1 MTDSNEVVR
10 HADFS
15 LSPEP
20 VTMTI
25 APDTFELVPEIPLD
39 ALTDM
44 MNIGTKMEGE
54 DRSQWM
60 ERIYQFFDGLM
71 TPDSAAKFRE
81 RGRKSTP
88 DNVNRNP
95 IGMRHI
101 QNILP
106 WLMEVYGLRPTQES
120 SESSDGSEPT
130 STDST
135 DGASAEVLTTS
146 S

>member
-15 LSPEP
+15 MSLEP

-25 APDTFELVPEIPLD
+25 APDEFELVPEIPLD
-39 ALTDM
+39 ALSDM
-44 MNIGTKMEGE
+44 MNIGQKMEGE
-54 DRSQWM
+54 DRSAWM

-71 TPDSAAKFRE
+71 TPEAAAQFRR

-88 DNVNRNP
+88 DDVNRNP

-101 QNILP
+101 QKILP
-106 WLMEVYGLRPTQES
+106 WLMEVYGLRPTPES

-130 STDST
+130 STDSM
-135 DGASAEVLTTS
+135 DGASAEASTTS